1 MEPLKIVEADLERI
15 DHQNEVL
22 TLVDAYSRDPMGNG
36 QPLPAKVK
44 RNLIPGL
51 RRHPNSLIFLARENS
66 TAIGI
71 AVCFLGF
78 STFAARPLIN
88 IHDLMVLPTHR
99 GRGIGRRLLETVERK
114 ARQLGCCK
122 ITLEVLENN
131 HSARRIY
138 QAAGFAPM
146 VYQDSTGS
154 ALFLAKPLAHEHEGD
169 AVSES

>member
-1 MEPLKIVEADLERI
+1 MEFVEIVEADLDLAE
-15 DHQNEVL
+15 HQNEVL
-22 TLVDAYSRDPMGNG
+22 ALVDAYSRDPMGNG
-36 QPLPAKVK
+36 QPLPADVK

-51 RRHPNSLIFLARENS
+51 KRHPTSLIFLARKDSN
-66 TAIGI
+66 AVGI

-99 GRGIGRRLLETVERK
+99 GRGIGRQLLEAVERK

-131 HSARRIY
+131 HHARRVY
-138 QAAGFAPM
+138 DAAGFAPL
-146 VYQDSTGS
+146 VYQDETGS
-154 ALFLAKPLAHEHEGD
+154 ALFLAKPLPH
-169 AVSES
+169 